1 MGKVKAILTN
11 FRVIILMICIV
22 LAVLAIRPTPW
33 NEGVMIR
40 SVALN
45 SSASLAGMV
54 SPVATQSLMS
64 RERIIEINGA
74 PIKNTG
80 DYYSFIEKLQP
91 NRTYTFK
98 TDKGLYRLYSKTGLD
113 GNAEDIGLR
122 VSEAPTT
129 NIRKGLDLQGGIRV
143 LLQPEKPVSV
153 SDMGILLENMAQRLN
168 VYGLSDIVV
177 KEAKDLSG
185 NQYVTVEIAGVN
197 EEEVKDLIAKQG
209 KFEAFIGNTTV
220 FRGGKNDITY
230 VCRTA
235 DCSGID
241 PNVGCSVAQD
251 NLWYCRF
258 RFSITLAPEAAD
270 RQAAATGDLQVV
282 QGQGDD
288 NYLSEPLLLYLDNK
302 EVDRLNIGAELKG
315 QAVTSVAVSGSGL
328 GKTQEEAVADSLK
341 NMKKLQTVMITGS
354 LPVQLNIVKT
364 DSISPILGEQFIR
377 NSWIIAIASMIAV
390 SLVIFIKY
398 RKWKISVPVIITML
412 AEITCLLGIA
422 AIIGWNIDIA
432 AIAGIIV
439 TIGTG
444 VNDQIVITDETLSG
458 RREQKGSWKNMMK
471 RAFFI
476 IFAAF
481 FTNVVAMLPLW
492 FAGAGLLKGFAVTT
506 ILGITVGVLVTRPAY
521 AQIVG
526 MLVENEPDS
535 TPRRFK

>member
-1 MGKVKAILTN
+1 M
-11 FRVIILMICIV
+11 
-22 LAVLAIRPTPW
+22 
-33 NEGVMIR
+33 
-40 SVALN
+40 
-45 SSASLAGMV
+45 
-54 SPVATQSLMS
+54 
-64 RERIIEINGA
+64 
-74 PIKNTG
+74 
-80 DYYSFIEKLQP
+80 
-91 NRTYTFK
+91 
-98 TDKGLYRLYSKTGLD
+98 
-113 GNAEDIGLR
+113 R

-315 QAVTSVAVSGSGL
+315 QAWQCLAAAWE
-328 GKTQEEAVADSLK
+328 KHR
-341 NMKKLQTVMITGS
+341 KKLWRT
-354 LPVQLNIVKT
+354 
-364 DSISPILGEQFIR
+364 
-377 NSWIIAIASMIAV
+377 A
-390 SLVIFIKY
+390 
-398 RKWKISVPVIITML
+398 
-412 AEITCLLGIA
+412 
-422 AIIGWNIDIA
+422 
-432 AIAGIIV
+432 
-439 TIGTG
+439 
-444 VNDQIVITDETLSG
+444 
-458 RREQKGSWKNMMK
+458 
-471 RAFFI
+471 
-476 IFAAF
+476 
-481 FTNVVAMLPLW
+481 
-492 FAGAGLLKGFAVTT
+492 
-506 ILGITVGVLVTRPAY
+506 
-521 AQIVG
+521 
-526 MLVENEPDS
+526 
-535 TPRRFK
+535 

>member
-1 MGKVKAILTN
+1 
-11 FRVIILMICIV
+11 
-22 LAVLAIRPTPW
+22 
-33 NEGVMIR
+33 
-40 SVALN
+40 
-45 SSASLAGMV
+45 
-54 SPVATQSLMS
+54 
-64 RERIIEINGA
+64 
-74 PIKNTG
+74 
-80 DYYSFIEKLQP
+80 
-91 NRTYTFK
+91 
-98 TDKGLYRLYSKTGLD
+98 
-113 GNAEDIGLR
+113 
-122 VSEAPTT
+122 
-129 NIRKGLDLQGGIRV
+129 
-143 LLQPEKPVSV
+143 
-153 SDMGILLENMAQRLN
+153 
-168 VYGLSDIVV
+168 
-177 KEAKDLSG
+177 
-185 NQYVTVEIAGVN
+185 
-197 EEEVKDLIAKQG
+197 
-209 KFEAFIGNTTV
+209 
-220 FRGGKNDITY
+220 
-230 VCRTA
+230 
-235 DCSGID
+235 
-241 PNVGCSVAQD
+241 
-251 NLWYCRF
+251 
-258 RFSITLAPEAAD
+258 
-270 RQAAATGDLQVV
+270 
-282 QGQGDD
+282 
-288 NYLSEPLLLYLDNK
+288 
-302 EVDRLNIGAELKG
+302 
-315 QAVTSVAVSGSGL
+315 
-328 GKTQEEAVADSLK
+328 
-341 NMKKLQTVMITGS
+341 MKKLQTVMITGS

-506 ILGITVGVLVTRPAY
+506 ILGITAGGLVTRPAY

>member
-122 VSEAPTT
+122 GSEAPTT